1 MDALQVDRRQPVAL
15 SFDQR
20 MRNLSQTGR
29 SEFVASQRLP
39 VHMEAIEEQF
49 TPLLLDFG
57 HRQQDAGWGG

>member
-1 MDALQVDRRQPVAL
+1 
-15 SFDQR
+15 